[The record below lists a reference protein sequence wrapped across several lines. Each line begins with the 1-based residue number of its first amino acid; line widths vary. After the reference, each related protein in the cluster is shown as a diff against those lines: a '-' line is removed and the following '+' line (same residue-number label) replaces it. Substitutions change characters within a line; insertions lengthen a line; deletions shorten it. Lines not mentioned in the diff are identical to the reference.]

1 MTSMGT
7 TAWQRLKEDPL
18 FVWSM
23 GFILVMAVVAL
34 SAPWIAP
41 YSYAAQDTLRILQ
54 PPSWVHWMGTDS
66 LGRDLLSRI
75 LYGAQVSLSIGI
87 STSLVALFVGT
98 LYGAIS
104 GYAGGRID
112 AWLMRAVD
120 VIYSLPD
127 ILLIILITVVIGRGF
142 WGIFLAVCF
151 LSWVTVARL
160 VRGEVLRLREMTYVE
175 SARATGAGEARI
187 LVRHILPNTFGPLI
201 VTLTFRIPA
210 AILAE
215 STLSFLGLGLAPPF
229 SSWGVLANDGW
240 SAIRFYPHLIF
251 FPSLAL
257 FLTVL
262 AFNFLGNGLQQAL
275 DPQRWVRR

>member
-1 MTSMGT
+1 MGPA
-7 TAWQRLKEDPL
+7 AWQRLKEDPL

-54 PPSWVHWMGTDS
+54 PPSWLHPMGTDS

-75 LYGAQVSLSIGI
+75 IYGAQVSLSIGI
-87 STSLVALFVGT
+87 STSLVALLVGT

-104 GYAGGRID
+104 GYAGGWID

-175 SARATGAGEARI
+175 SARATGAGETRI